1 MDKRPG
7 RFLLGVRC
15 PGKEGGSSSP
25 VVGSSASTLSQGS
38 PETTNLT
45 LKPLLR
51 PSVAP
56 GQSPDSRTWHCG
68 PNQPPACPR
77 ATENKK
83 GGRGSCPRLCPGSP
97 LPLTGNALPPRG
109 SPKPPSTQVTGPEA
123 CQGDSQATAGV
134 RAPWTP
140 RNCPRP
146 VVLKVGSG
154 EPFGLNP
161 PLRVFF
167 FFF

>member
-1 MDKRPG
+1 MALTNPQPALEPQKTKRVAGVHAHDCAQAPPSPP
-7 RFLLGVRC
+7 LGM
-15 PGKEGGSSSP
+15 
-25 VVGSSASTLSQGS
+25 
-38 PETTNLT
+38 
-45 LKPLLR
+45 PL
-51 PSVAP
+51 
-56 GQSPDSRTWHCG
+56 G
-68 PNQPPACPR
+68 
-77 ATENKK
+77 
-83 GGRGSCPRLCPGSP
+83 
-97 LPLTGNALPPRG
+97 G
-109 SPKPPSTQVTGPEA
+109 SPKPPGTQVTGPAA